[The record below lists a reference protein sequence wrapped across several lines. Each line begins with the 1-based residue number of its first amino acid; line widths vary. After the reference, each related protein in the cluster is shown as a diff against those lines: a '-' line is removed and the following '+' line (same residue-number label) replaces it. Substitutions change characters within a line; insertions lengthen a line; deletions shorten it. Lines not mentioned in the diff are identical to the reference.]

1 MFFRPAVT
9 PENICILRDR
19 INCGVSIK
27 PICLQILVLVL
38 SPVVG
43 LTFCNVVPLNEEEF
57 GFASQCWA
65 SLSSK
70 LLTDTV
76 HRQARDAWIS
86 AQEVIWGTT
95 TDDATDE
102 GVTLRVLSLSDC
114 LFDSWENLLPPQ
126 PLVDDYAE
134 VKRHKSLFQQ
144 IWMRKEG
151 ICIFIT
157 VKGQNICSP
166 KSDSTKFLTSIATHA
181 VYDETPSSGVTGE
194 PVGLQLILAER
205 WENTTGSVRL

>member
-1 MFFRPAVT
+1 MFICPAMT

-19 INCGVSIK
+19 ITWGMSIK

-38 SPVVG
+38 SPVVW
-43 LTFCNVVPLNEEEF
+43 LIFCNAVPLKEEEF
-57 GFASQCWA
+57 GFANQCWA
-65 SLSSK
+65 SISSK
-70 LLTDTV
+70 LLTDSV
-76 HRQARDAWIS
+76 HVQARDAWIS
-86 AQEVIWGTT
+86 AQELIGGTT
-95 TDDATDE
+95 TDDATDK
-102 GVTLRVLSLSDC
+102 GITLRVLSLSHC
-114 LFDSWENLLPPQ
+114 LFDSFENLVPPQ

-134 VKRHKSLFQQ
+134 VKLLKSLFQL

-157 VKGQNICSP
+157 VKGESICFP
-166 KSDSTKFLTSIATHA
+166 KSDSTKFLTSIVTYA

-205 WENTTGSVRL
+205 WENTTASVRL